1 MSRSPGGEPDLTIAG
16 LRLWVHRREF
26 PEATDYW
33 DGNWVVV
40 TAVCRALDTM
50 IRVSGPILH
59 LGELAAFLG
68 DCEQLHSTLDGKA
81 ELDCTEPNLRV
92 VLQVERRSHVAV
104 TVDITPDHLAQE
116 HRIRFDLDRTH
127 LPSILTSCRELLVRY
142 PIRATPPRADSP
154 SDVPDDPRSEVCSSP

>member
-33 DGNWVVV
+33 DGNWMVV
-40 TAVCRALDTM
+40 TAECRAPDTI

-59 LGELAAFLG
+59 LGELTAFLG
-68 DCEQLHSTLDGKA
+68 DCEQLHSTLAGQA
-81 ELDCTEPNLRV
+81 ELDCAEPNLRV
-92 VLQVERRSHVAV
+92 VLQVERRSQVAV
-104 TVDITPDHLAQE
+104 TVDITPDHLAQQ
-116 HRIRFDLDRTH
+116 HRLRFDLDQTH

-142 PIRATPPRADSP
+142 PIRAAPPRLDSP
-154 SDVPDDPRSEVCSSP
+154 SGVPEDPRSGVRSSP